1 MCTCTGCKEIRYCD
15 AICQKCDWRTG
26 HRTVCKIGSATRRTP
41 LLAHACGACKLRELD
56 DLSLGQQGLC
66 YRCGLLTCGACHAL
80 IEARQIE
87 RCPGCRATLRSTDLK
102 AFELLRAL
110 VKAGDR
116 NKDCMALAR
125 ATLGTWLLEGVGMTE
140 PKIAA
145 GVRTLRDAADAKCAQ
160 ATFSLGVCYA
170 TGTGV
175 MVDPAQA
182 HAYYAV
188 ASKAGVL
195 SALFNLGC
203 MALDK
208 GDDAEAA
215 IKFEQA
221 SLCGD
226 VGATIVLGEFYE
238 EGRGVDVHYA
248 KAAALYGACRESP
261 IAAAHLGILLKT
273 GRGVPSDSR
282 LAVRLLTMASESDAK
297 VLEAQR
303 ELGEIYLHGT
313 PTVACDVKK
322 AEELLAAAAAKGDA
336 HAAYQA
342 GCLLVRG
349 QGDVLCDEPR
359 AANYFRRAA
368 KAGVN
373 AAIFNLGFV
382 PSTSVSEDLGD
393 LHPTIGVCTPE
404 AF

>member
-1 MCTCTGCKEIRYCD
+1 MCKT
-15 AICQKCDWRTG
+15 
-26 HRTVCKIGSATRRTP
+26 GSATRRTT
-41 LLAHACGACKLRELD
+41 LLAHACGACKLRELED
-56 DLSLGQQGLC
+56 PFLGRQGLC
-66 YRCGLLTCGACHAL
+66 HRCGLLTCGACRSL
-80 IEARQIE
+80 IELRQIE
-87 RCPGCRATLRSTDLK
+87 RCPGCRATLRSTNLK

-116 NKDCMALAR
+116 NKNCTALAR
-125 ATLGTWLLEGVGMTE
+125 ATLGAWLLEGVGMTE

-226 VGATIVLGEFYE
+226 VGATIVLGEFHE

-273 GRGVPSDSR
+273 GRGVPSDSK
-282 LAVRLLTMASESDAK
+282 LAVRLFTTGSDSK

-303 ELGEIYLHGT
+303 ELGEIYLLGA
-313 PTVACDVKK
+313 PTVSCDAEK
-322 AEELLAAAAAKGDA
+322 AEKLLAAAAAKGDA
-336 HAAYQA
+336 RAAYQV

-368 KAGVN
+368 KAGVD

-382 PSTSVSEDLGD
+382 ASTSADRGLGD
-393 LHPTIGVCTPE
+393 FDPITGVCTPE
-404 AF
+404 VF